1 MRLLIGFVS
10 LSATSFLVASEIEPK
25 IEYTVHER
33 YLKSL
38 PSPFSPLTPEEKET
52 QWGSEYTIGM
62 HFAKN
67 LDFYRAI
74 TAFRRAEIL
83 TTSDE
88 RKLEAQYETL
98 LNYYLG
104 KRYKEAEQAFDESN
118 LATVSINFPA
128 FHDLLVILYDTYY
141 QQMSPEKTAHI
152 LNLISEFFPDTHKN
166 LLQYTSLKEA
176 KNVDHPIWIAY
187 QENKKS
193 PLIAPLLNALIPGT
207 GYLYLG
213 QIQTAITALLV
224 NGLFIAAA
232 IFFFKRKAYAAAL
245 IFLSFEAGWYFG
257 GIHGGKTGA
266 KFYNERIY
274 EQIATPYMN
283 REGIFPIY
291 QLKHAF

>member
-1 MRLLIGFVS
+1 MLLIGFAS
-10 LSATSFLVASEIEPK
+10 LNVTNCAVASELKPK

-38 PSPFSPLTPEEKET
+38 PSPFAALSSNEKET
-52 QWGSEYTIGM
+52 QWGSEYLIGM
-62 HFAKN
+62 YFAKN

-88 RKLEAQYETL
+88 RKLEAQYEIL

-104 KRYKEAEQAFDESN
+104 KRYREAEQTFDESN
-118 LATVSINFPA
+118 LSSVTTDFSA
-128 FHDLLVILYDTYY
+128 FHDLLVILFDTYY
-141 QQMSPEKTAHI
+141 QLENPEKAAHI
-152 LNLISEFFPDTHKN
+152 LNILAESAPDTHKT
-166 LLQYTSLKEA
+166 LLQYTALKEA
-176 KNVDHPIWIAY
+176 KNLDHPVWDAY
-187 QENKKS
+187 QAHRKS
-193 PLIAPLLNALIPGT
+193 PLIAPLLNAIIPGT

-213 QIQTAITALLV
+213 QIQTASTALLV

-232 IFFFKRKAYAAAL
+232 IYFFRRKAYAAAL

-257 GIHGGKTGA
+257 GIQGGKGGA
-266 KFYNERIY
+266 KLYNERIY
-274 EQIATPYMN
+274 EQIAIPYMN

-291 QLKHAF
+291 QLKNAF

>member
-1 MRLLIGFVS
+1 MMLLSGFAS
-10 LSATSFLVASEIEPK
+10 LSATTSSTLIEPK
-25 IEYTVHER
+25 IEHTVHER
-33 YLKSL
+33 YLKNLS
-38 PSPFSPLTPEEKET
+38 SPFSPLAPEEKET
-52 QWGSEYTIGM
+52 QWGSEYTIGTY
-62 HFAKN
+62 FAKN

-74 TAFRRAEIL
+74 TAFKRAEIL
-83 TTSDE
+83 TTDSD

-104 KRYKEAEQAFDESN
+104 KRYLEAETAFDDSDLKN
-118 LATVSINFPA
+118 VSINFPA
-128 FHDLLVILYDTYY
+128 FHDLLVILYDTYLHLDH
-141 QQMSPEKTAHI
+141 SEKAAHV
-152 LNLISEFFPDTHKN
+152 LNLLAEYFPETHKN
-166 LLQYTSLKEA
+166 LLLYTILKRA
-176 KNVDHPIWIAY
+176 KPSDHPIWTAY
-187 QENKKS
+187 DQNKKS
-193 PLIAPLLNALIPGT
+193 TLLAPLLNALIPGT

-257 GIHGGKTGA
+257 GIHGGKRGA

-274 EQIATPYMN
+274 EQIATPHMN

-291 QLKHAF
+291 QLKNAF

>member
-1 MRLLIGFVS
+1 MLLIWFAS
-10 LSATSFLVASEIEPK
+10 LNATTSSPLIEPK
-25 IEYTVHER
+25 IEHTVHER

-38 PSPFSPLTPEEKET
+38 SSPFTPLTPEEKET
-52 QWGSEYTIGM
+52 QWGSEYTIGI

-88 RKLEAQYETL
+88 RKIEAQYETL

-104 KRYKEAEQAFDESN
+104 KRYPETETAFDESD
-118 LATVSINFPA
+118 LKTVSINFPA
-128 FHDLLVILYDTYY
+128 FHDLLVILYDTYLHLDH
-141 QQMSPEKTAHI
+141 PEKAAHV
-152 LNLISEFFPDTHKN
+152 LNLTAQYFPETHKN
-166 LLQYTSLKEA
+166 LLQYTSLKEV
-176 KNVDHPIWIAY
+176 KPSNHPIWTAY

-193 PLIAPLLNALIPGT
+193 PLLAPLLNALIPGT

-257 GIHGGKTGA
+257 GIHGGKRGA
-266 KFYNERIY
+266 KFYNERVY